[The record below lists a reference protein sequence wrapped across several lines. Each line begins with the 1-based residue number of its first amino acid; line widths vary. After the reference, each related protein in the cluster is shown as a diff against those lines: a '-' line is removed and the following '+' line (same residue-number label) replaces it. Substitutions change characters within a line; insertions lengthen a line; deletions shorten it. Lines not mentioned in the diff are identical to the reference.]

1 MHFFIPFFY
10 FLMLVLGRFI
20 REEGKLVMVRRLVF
34 TQTDALFLFDLELF
48 LLTLTHQRDVKV

>member
-1 MHFFIPFFY
+1 
-10 FLMLVLGRFI
+10 MLVLGRFI